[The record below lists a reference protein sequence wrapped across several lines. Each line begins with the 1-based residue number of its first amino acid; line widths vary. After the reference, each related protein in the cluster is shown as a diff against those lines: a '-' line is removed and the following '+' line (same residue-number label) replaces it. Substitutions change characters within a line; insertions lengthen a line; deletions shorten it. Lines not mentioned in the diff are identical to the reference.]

1 MDHNNERK
9 AALLS
14 ELKKALL
21 LHGDYRAWRYGLDLS
36 ENDDPNSLS
45 AYLKLTKEQYE
56 HEKDGINPRART
68 STRVTTT
75 KYDAKYDAPA
85 TEVTERDRDKE

>member
-1 MDHNNERK
+1 M
-9 AALLS
+9 LLS
-14 ELKKALL
+14 KLKKALL
-21 LHGDYRAWRYGLDLS
+21 LHGDYRAWHYGLDLS
-36 ENDDPNSLS
+36 DNNNPSSLS

-68 STRVTTT
+68 SSRVTIT

-85 TEVTERDRDKE
+85 TEVMERDRDKE